1 MHTHRQMACRWNIWQ
16 ALGRCPELGA
26 HNTVQLDEARSRF
39 VERHLLP
46 ALNRR
51 DDDGWDILPALQQL
65 ATGASGPDA
74 PAMRAA
80 AALLVRAVEGI
91 ELHFNKGR
99 PREAEDREYFR
110 VWPKGEGVV
119 LLRAEGLPAGA
130 FLGQY
135 LEELYAGWRWLE
147 RDNTTTGRGFG
158 RAPLAC
164 GWAHRPSFTMRWWSG
179 RPVMRAVMMCSL

>member
-1 MHTHRQMACRWNIWQ
+1 M
-16 ALGRCPELGA
+16 
-26 HNTVQLDEARSRF
+26 
-39 VERHLLP
+39 
-46 ALNRR
+46 
-51 DDDGWDILPALQQL
+51 
-65 ATGASGPDA
+65 
-74 PAMRAA
+74 
-80 AALLVRAVEGI
+80 
-91 ELHFNKGR
+91 
-99 PREAEDREYFR
+99 
-110 VWPKGEGVV
+110 

-147 RDNTTTGRGFG
+147 RDNTTTGAHNPFASAFYCCQPAGKSITCHLGLPSCLTIPLSSPRLLTCPAAVVAALAVAFPAFCPCAGRGFG